1 MIKYQSFKLSD
12 SDGINKLLSKNVIPN
27 GQPVFSNNGEILI
40 PYENGE
46 PLNTEQKI
54 VDHRENINKKLQE
67 LDIIIFVQNKFTM
80 QIAKIDDQLEK
91 LNEELEAITG
101 TSKDDY
107 DAKKVLNDK
116 IANLENARKQKDTQ
130 MKVNEPEITDI
141 LDEIEVRKVMIAE
154 LKGENESVRQLG
166 VPTFQAVSKD
176 GKTAATGRSQEEAEA
191 KLEAMEKT
199 KNK

>member
-1 MIKYQSFKLSD
+1 
-12 SDGINKLLSKNVIPN
+12 
-27 GQPVFSNNGEILI
+27 
-40 PYENGE
+40 
-46 PLNTEQKI
+46 
-54 VDHRENINKKLQE
+54 
-67 LDIIIFVQNKFTM
+67 M
-80 QIAKIDDQLEK
+80 QIAKIDDQLKK

-141 LDEIEVRKVMIAE
+141 LDEIEVRKAVIAE
-154 LKGENESVRQLG
+154 LKGENIKVDPLAPGRAE
-166 VPTFQAVSKD
+166 TFQAVSKD
-176 GKTAATGRSQEEAEA
+176 GKTAVLGRTQEEAEA